1 MQVRSLGR
9 EDPLEEGMAT
19 HSSILAW
26 RIPWTEEPGRL
37 QSMGSHR
44 VGHNWSHLA
53 CTHSIWAGL
62 LICKLWY
69 WLRGLW
75 GNLDEYDVLSPGVAY
90 AYQSLEK
97 WGGFLP
103 TLVSHPTSLK
113 YSGPSSPAFFP
124 SLESGA
130 APFGCPEMLRAG
142 RRPGR
147 PLVSSHLGAFLIGNW
162 SLATGCSIPVPWVTE
177 KLWPE
182 VLAKG
187 LTLFRKW
194 IPAWEKQA
202 ATPKSH
208 LEGMVFSHSTGK
220 DKAMIRA
227 V

>member
-1 MQVRSLGR
+1 
-9 EDPLEEGMAT
+9 MAT

-26 RIPWTEEPGRL
+26 RVPRTEEPGGL
-37 QSMGSHR
+37 QSTGSHR

-62 LICKLWY
+62 LMCQWWY

-75 GNLDEYDVLSPGVAY
+75 GNLDECDVLSPDVAR

-97 WGGFLP
+97 WGGFWS
-103 TLVSHPTSLK
+103 TLVSRTTSLK
-113 YSGPSSPAFFP
+113 YSSPSSPPFFP
-124 SLESGA
+124 SLGSGA
-130 APFGCPEMLRAG
+130 APFGCPKMLRAREG
-142 RRPGR
+142 PGR
-147 PLVSSHLGAFLIGNW
+147 PSVSSHLGAFLTGSWN
-162 SLATGCSIPVPWVTE
+162 LASGCSIRVPWVTE

-208 LEGMVFSHSTGK
+208 LEGMVFPTSPGK

-227 V
+227 VWH